1 MKTHLVA
8 SCLGNFARDSLLKA
22 TLGKIMGVTSKGVF
36 LLFGKSS
43 LFLTHDTHMSP
54 FNIILSPENALP
66 RKLSIGA
73 PVYYSQG
80 DLLIPD
86 CQLTIS
92 LVDTPVWTP
101 PPPCPLNA
109 SRAEQVSNA
118 RIIYQGLQNFDPQKG
133 FLFLVNKATADTP
146 EQTQI
151 RQSVKSF
158 SKAFIGNDL
167 QTCLQA
173 AAHLFG
179 LGTGLTPSGD
189 DWITGFM
196 LYQCCQEIATKK
208 APRPFITSLGAEL
221 VFTAYHQTTWISA
234 NRIEAALKGWSED
247 LFLSAVNFI
256 FDPSTGAH
264 EKIVDGLYHFG
275 HSSGVDTFTGIA
287 YACQDW

>member
-1 MKTHLVA
+1 
-8 SCLGNFARDSLLKA
+8 
-22 TLGKIMGVTSKGVF
+22 MGVTSKGVF

-43 LFLTHDTHMSP
+43 LFLTRDTHMSP

-66 RKLSIGA
+66 RELSIGA

-167 QTCLQA
+167 QTCLHA

-196 LYQCCQEIATKK
+196 LYQCCREIATKK
-208 APRPFITSLGAEL
+208 APRPFIASLGAEL
-221 VFTAYHQTTWISA
+221 VFTAYHQTTLDLGQPHRSGPKRLVGRSVFVCRQFYIRSIHRSPRKDRGRVVPFWTFF
-234 NRIEAALKGWSED
+234 WSGYIYRDRVCLPGLVAVILAID
-247 LFLSAVNFI
+247 LI
-256 FDPSTGAH
+256 TG
-264 EKIVDGLYHFG
+264 F
-275 HSSGVDTFTGIA
+275 
-287 YACQDW
+287 

>member
-8 SCLGNFARDSLLKA
+8 SCLGNFARDSLLK
-22 TLGKIMGVTSKGVF
+22 TSQGKIMGVTSKGVF

-43 LFLTHDTHMSP
+43 LFLTHDIHMSP
-54 FNIILSPENALP
+54 FNVILSPENVLP
-66 RKLSIGA
+66 RELSIGD

-80 DLLIPD
+80 DLLVPD
-86 CQLTIS
+86 RQLTIS
-92 LVDTPVWTP
+92 LSDTPVWTP
-101 PPPCPLNA
+101 PPPCSINT

-118 RIIYQGLQNFDPQKG
+118 RIIYEGLQSIDPQKG
-133 FLFLVNKATADTP
+133 FLFLVNKAATDIS

-158 SKAFIGNDL
+158 CKAFTGNDL

-173 AAHLFG
+173 ATRLFG

-196 LYQCCQEIATKK
+196 LYQRCQEIAAKK
-208 APRPFITSLGAEL
+208 APRPFIASLGAEL

-247 LFLSAVNFI
+247 LFLSAVNFL
-256 FDPSTGAH
+256 FDPSTGAP
-264 EKIVDGLYHFG
+264 EKIIEGLYHFG